1 MDINDSDQVQLLTE
15 DECWDVLLSSSL
27 GRLAVSVGGQP
38 ELFPVNFVAADRRL
52 LFRTSEGTKLVE
64 LTVNNRVAFE
74 TDGVGREEA
83 WSVVVKGTASI
94 LDKQSEID
102 AADLLPLHPLIPT
115 LKYIYVEITPL
126 EMTGRR
132 FRLGPEPERY

>member
-1 MDINDSDQVQLLTE
+1 MDINDTNQVQILTE

-27 GRLAVSVGGQP
+27 GRLAVSVAGEP

-52 LFRTSEGTKLVE
+52 LLRTSEGTKLVE

-94 LDKQSEID
+94 LDKQSDID
-102 AADLLPLHPLIPT
+102 AADQLPLHPLIPT